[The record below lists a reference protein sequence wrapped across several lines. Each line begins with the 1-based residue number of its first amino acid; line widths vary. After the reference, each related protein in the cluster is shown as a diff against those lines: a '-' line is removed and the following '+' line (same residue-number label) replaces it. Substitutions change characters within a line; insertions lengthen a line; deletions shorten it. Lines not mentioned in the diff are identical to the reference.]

1 MFFKK
6 KGRPEK
12 GELVICTVKNILPH
26 AAFVR
31 LEEYGNLDAMLH
43 VSEISTK
50 WVNDI
55 KEHIS
60 KGKRIVCKVLEIKK
74 NGHIDVSLK
83 RVSSGESKR
92 KLNEL
97 KSERRME
104 KLIEAIAKKLKKE
117 PKKSLEKI
125 GGKIVEEYGSLEN
138 FYFEIKEESPELIKE
153 LKIPKKWKDELHS
166 KISEQLE
173 SQKVKISKEIILSSL
188 EGDGV
193 EKIKKVFDEIKKI
206 ANKKDFEISV
216 KYVSAPKYSI
226 DVIAK
231 NYKEAESFFNDLFEN
246 IRIFAEKQ
254 KVKFLL
260 PGEANE

>member
-6 KGRPEK
+6 KGKPEK
-12 GELVICTVKNILPH
+12 GELVVCTIKKILPH
-26 AAFVR
+26 AAFVYIDEYDN
-31 LEEYGNLDAMLH
+31 LEAMLH

-60 KGKRIVCKVLEIKK
+60 KGKRVVCKVLEIKP

-92 KLNEL
+92 KMDEL
-97 KSERRME
+97 KSERRIE
-104 KLIEAIAKKLKKE
+104 KLIEAIAKKFNAE

-125 GGKIVEEYGSLEN
+125 GGEIVKDYGSLYS
-138 FYFEIKEESPELIKE
+138 FYYELKEEGPELIKE
-153 LKIPKKWKDELHS
+153 LDIPKKWIDELFS

-173 SQKVKISKEIILSSL
+173 AQ
-188 EGDGV
+188 
-193 EKIKKVFDEIKKI
+193 KIKIFREFNLKCLESDGIERIKKI
-206 ANKKDFEISV
+206 FNEMKKIASKNKFEISIR
-216 KYVSAPKYSI
+216 YISAPKYVV

-231 NYKEAESFFNDLFEN
+231 NYKDAEIFVSKLFEKTRE
-246 IRIFAEKQ
+246 IAEKQ
-254 KVKFLL
+254 KVEFSL
-260 PGEANE
+260 PGDLNE